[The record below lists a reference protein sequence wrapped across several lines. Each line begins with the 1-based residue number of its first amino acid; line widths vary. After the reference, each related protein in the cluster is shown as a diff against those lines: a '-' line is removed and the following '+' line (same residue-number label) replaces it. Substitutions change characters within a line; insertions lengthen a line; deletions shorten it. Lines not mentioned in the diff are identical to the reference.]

1 MLHGEFEVS
10 IGLGASP
17 ADVWAAF
24 SDPAIRERWASIPGK
39 ESSFEL
45 DFRPGGHEIARGTF
59 APNGVPERIQLER
72 WLLEI
77 EPERRLVSAYR
88 LVLDGVARWASL
100 VTVTLDTGDTGT
112 TLTHH
117 EQYAFLAWTGDGS
130 DDRAHLRGATQLSLN
145 RLASVVESRGPS

>member
-24 SDPAIRERWASIPGK
+24 SDPGIRERWASIPGK

-45 DFRPGGHEIARGTF
+45 DFRPGGHEIAR
-59 APNGVPERIQLER
+59 A
-72 WLLEI
+72 
-77 EPERRLVSAYR
+77 
-88 LVLDGVARWASL
+88 
-100 VTVTLDTGDTGT
+100 VTLDTGDTGT

-117 EQYAFLAWTGDGS
+117 KQYAFLAWTGDGS

-145 RLASVVESRGPS
+145 RLASVVESRWPSETVAQKHNG